1 TGLDDNQSDSIWA
14 HIKNLFRGKDDEM
27 PLEKAILEAKE
38 EGDLAA
44 EDTTMLLNVLRLS
57 RLSVHEIMIPRTD
70 MVCAE
75 VTDSIQQLGQLI
87 VEHGHSR
94 IPIYEDDKDN
104 IVGLIYTKDLLPAM
118 LGSSKAELTIR
129 DILRPA
135 MFVPENKNA
144 RDMLREF
151 LARRMHMAIAL
162 DEYGGTSGLVTL
174 EDVIEQIVGDIEDE
188 HDIQEPEEILF
199 LDNGQLRVSGRMA
212 LEDLNEES
220 GMRLSSDQVETIGG
234 YLCELT
240 GRVPRS
246 GDSFVVQGRKITV
259 AEADKKQVKWITISA
274 PEALPAGGTDSQ

>member
-1 TGLDDNQSDSIWA
+1 
-14 HIKNLFRGKDDEM
+14 M

-70 MVCAE
+70 MICAE

-118 LGSSKAELTIR
+118 LGNSKAELTIR

-274 PEALPAGGTDSQ
+274 PEALPAGGTDSR

>member
-1 TGLDDNQSDSIWA
+1 MDDNQSDSIWV

-44 EDTTMLLNVLRLS
+44 EDATMLLNVLRLS
-57 RLSVHEIMIPRTD
+57 RLTVYEIMIPRTD
-70 MVCAE
+70 MICAE
-75 VTDSIQQLGQLI
+75 VSDSIQQLGELI
-87 VEHGHSR
+87 VKHGHSR
-94 IPIYEDDKDN
+94 IPIYENDKDN
-104 IVGLIYTKDLLPAM
+104 IVGLVYTKDLLPAL
-118 LGSSKAELTIR
+118 LGSKSETAIR
-129 DILRPA
+129 DILRPT

-199 LDNGQLRVSGRMA
+199 LDNGQMRVSGRTA

-220 GMRLSSDQVETIGG
+220 GLRLSSEQVETIGG
-234 YLCELT
+234 YLCEIT
-240 GRVPRS
+240 GRVPRN
-246 GDSFVVQGRKITV
+246 GDSFIVQGRKITV
-259 AEADKKQVKWITISA
+259 TEADKKQVKWITISA
-274 PEALPAGGTDSQ
+274 PEALPAGSTHA